1 MRPDAKNL
9 EAISRAIDQHNQ
21 NCPWPASEI
30 RMNPF
35 EVERLGWEEVRGL
48 PVVGD
53 ASVGTGRFVV
63 VCSRDG
69 DPGGLEE
76 VEEVTDA
83 FSRQTVVAPGGS
95 PEE

>member
-1 MRPDAKNL
+1 MRPDARNL
-9 EAISRAIDQHNQ
+9 EAISKAIDQHNQ

-35 EVERLGWEEVRGL
+35 EVERLGWQEIRGL

-53 ASVGTGRFVV
+53 SSVGTGRFVV

-69 DPGGLEE
+69 DSDHLSEE
-76 VEEVTDA
+76 EEIVEAIGVPA
-83 FSRQTVVAPGGS
+83 AV
-95 PEE
+95 

>member
-1 MRPDAKNL
+1 MRADAQNL
-9 EAISRAIDQHNQ
+9 EAISKAIDQHNQ

-53 ASVGTGRFVV
+53 PSVGTGRFVV
-63 VCSRDG
+63 VCSRDS
-69 DPGGLEE
+69 DSGGVETEEEE
-76 VEEVTDA
+76 VIAV
-83 FSRQTVVAPGGS
+83 SREIVGAPGGI
-95 PEE
+95 PDQ